1 MGKTGDMNNQR
12 ATGRVSLGSVAIV
25 ADPFSRSLTEKAF
38 LRKLFSMSLTEN
50 VVPQSFFQ

>member
-25 ADPFSRSLTEKAF
+25 ADPFSRSLTEKA
-38 LRKLFSMSLTEN
+38 LLHKLFSMSLTEN